1 MPDRVL
7 IVVQKLLQRR
17 AWFRV
22 GTLAAA
28 VLLPG
33 AAASALLAPS
43 PATGHRSRP
52 AAGGLSVFALAN
64 RCFALR
70 SVSTRRFVVAAGSAS
85 YAADAPSR
93 RAAAAF
99 FLKPTA
105 LGTYLFSDSRGELIS
120 IGTGPAGATDVTRSP
135 TAGTRTVFAPA
146 PAPAALPVGAGAS
159 AFSIRSSDDHR
170 RLGVRAGSGVL
181 GLTRA
186 RTRSTLF
193 AFVPRSGC
201 RQFPE
206 AQVDATV
213 HGGGTP
219 VKHGRI
225 FGFIDDHVHVT
236 GNMRAGG
243 EVISG
248 EPYDR
253 FGIPTALGQDAK
265 IHGANGS
272 LDLTGNLLRS
282 GVPVGTHDTHGWPSF
297 QGWPTYGS
305 MTHQQAYYVW
315 LERAWR
321 AGMRMMVAQTADDAP
336 LCRLEPRRAVRTC
349 SETTSVEAQIATLK
363 GLQNYVDA
371 QSGGPGRGWFRLVY
385 SPAGARRVMRA
396 GKLAVMIGIESS
408 DLFGCSEVGGRA
420 RCTRA
425 TIDRGLA
432 HYQRLGVRGMFVAH
446 WVNNAFAGAALE
458 GGTKGV
464 FINILNRFQTG
475 SYFQT
480 ARCPGAGQGVAV
492 HTLSP
497 GLLGALAA
505 FFPAAK
511 SIAGQPMPAYPSGP
525 QCNSRDLT
533 SLGRYLIRR
542 MMANHMLIEVDHLS
556 EAARDE
562 VLAIAARAHY
572 PLISSHNGTGGE
584 WTPSE
589 LIRLYKLGGFAAVT
603 PDIAPTLAAK
613 ILTMAKYR
621 TGRGFFGVGL
631 GTDTNGFSSLPGP
644 RPDAGQHPLRYPF
657 KSYDG
662 SVTFTRERT
671 GTRRFDLNRDG
682 VAHYG
687 LIADLIADMQRTS
700 AGRRALPLLF
710 DSAEAYVETWQRAF
724 NA

>member
-1 MPDRVL
+1 MVCARKL
-7 IVVQKLLQRR
+7 I
-17 AWFRV
+17 
-22 GTLAAA
+22 AAA
-28 VLLPG
+28 VVSG
-33 AAASALLAPS
+33 AVTTSLATAWPAAGQP
-43 PATGHRSRP
+43 SRP
-52 AAGGLSVFALAN
+52 ANRLAVYALAN

-70 SVSTRRFVVAAGSAS
+70 SAANGRFVVAAGSTS
-85 YAADAPSR
+85 YAAKATSEV
-93 RAAAAF
+93 AAAAF

-105 LGTYLFSDSRGELIS
+105 LGTYLLSDGHGELVS
-120 IGTGPAGATDVTRSP
+120 IGSGGADVTRS
-135 TAGTRTVFAPA
+135 AGAGARTVFAPL
-146 PAPAALPVGAGAS
+146 PAGVTGVPGGPT
-159 AFSIRSSDDHR
+159 AFSLRSTADHR
-170 RLGVRAGSGVL
+170 RLAVRAGTGTL
-181 GLTRA
+181 GLTGA
-186 RTRSTLF
+186 ATRSALF

-201 RQFPE
+201 RPFPE
-206 AQVDATV
+206 AQVDAAV
-213 HGGGTP
+213 HDPGTR
-219 VKHGRI
+219 VKHGKI

-243 EVISG
+243 DVISG
-248 EPYDR
+248 EPFDP

-265 IHGANGS
+265 VHGPNGS

-282 GVPVGTHDTHGWPSF
+282 GVPLGTHDTRGWPSF
-297 QGWPTYGS
+297 NGWPTFNS

-336 LCRLEPRRAVRTC
+336 LCRLEPRRAVKTC
-349 SETTSVEAQIATLK
+349 SETISIKRQIATLK

-385 SPAGARRVMRA
+385 TPTAARRVMLA

-408 DLFGCSEVGGRA
+408 DLFGCGERAGRA
-420 RCTRA
+420 QCTRA
-425 TIDRGLA
+425 DVDRGLA
-432 HYQRLGVRGMFVAH
+432 QYKRLGVRGMFVAH

-475 SYFQT
+475 SYFRT
-480 ARCPGAGQGVAV
+480 ARCPGAGQGAAV

-497 GLLGALAA
+497 GLLAALAA

-511 SIAGQPMPAYPSGP
+511 SIAGQPMPAYPSGL
-525 QCNSRDLT
+525 QCNSRKLT
-533 SLGRYLIRR
+533 PLGRYLIQR

-556 EAARDE
+556 ESARDE
-562 VLAIAARAHY
+562 VLAIAAKAHY

-621 TGRGFFGVGL
+621 ASGGFFGVGL

-644 RPDAGQHPLRYPF
+644 RPDAGRHPLRYPF

-671 GTRRFDLNRDG
+671 GTRVFDLNRDG

-687 LIADLIADMQRTS
+687 LIPDLIADMERTS

-710 DSAEAYVETWQRAF
+710 NSAEAYMETWQRAF
-724 NA
+724 AHR